1 MNEYCPKGLYV
12 LGGVR
17 GLKRRP
23 LTPHPSPRSAAEST
37 KGLTDADH
45 SRMIRLAQRRF
56 APTVIGITRNGD
68 RHQIGI
74 VIAFVGIRSQSS
86 SYQL

>member
-23 LTPHPSPRSAAEST
+23 LTPHPSPPLSLQNQQ
-37 KGLTDADH
+37 KG
-45 SRMIRLAQRRF
+45 
-56 APTVIGITRNGD
+56 
-68 RHQIGI
+68 
-74 VIAFVGIRSQSS
+74 
-86 SYQL
+86 